1 MEMERKEREEEET
14 RWRDGVTYKKLFSH
28 RCTKNFAVHNRSY
41 LSTGLLCIFPN
52 APVDS
57 AEICEIRTV
66 SAQVPNKQPEIHERE
81 TRELSKAAVTPI
93 APATPM
99 ASAPFE
105 WVGAAVEL
113 LEPADLPAEFVAP
126 VAAVL
131 ALVLVLPGAG
141 VLAAPTNCT
150 G

>member
-1 MEMERKEREEEET
+1 
-14 RWRDGVTYKKLFSH
+14 
-28 RCTKNFAVHNRSY
+28 
-41 LSTGLLCIFPN
+41 
-52 APVDS
+52 
-57 AEICEIRTV
+57 V
-66 SAQVPNKQPEIHERE
+66 SAQEPNKQPKIHERE
-81 TRELSKAAVTPI
+81 ARELSKMAVTPI
-93 APATPM
+93 APANPM
-99 ASAPFE
+99 APAPFE

-113 LEPADLPAEFVAP
+113 LEPADLPAEFVAA